1 MLSKRYYPL
10 LQRYRYYR
18 LFLHREFLKI
28 RSTNEQTQKNE
39 KKNVGSSIQQER
51 NQCENIQKC
60 NKNIKV
66 CIIGGGV
73 TPLYT
78 AIILKQYQIINSI
91 NFVDTRDFMA
101 GTLAEICHME
111 TYPHINY
118 FRKKDLK
125 NALKEVKT
133 FIFETINFINCIQ
146 LYIML

>member
-10 LQRYRYYR
+10 LQRYRCYR
-18 LFLHREFLKI
+18 LFLHREFSKT
-28 RSTNEQTQKNE
+28 RSIDDQQMQNIE
-39 KKNVGSSIQQER
+39 KRNIESSIHQER
-51 NQCENIQKC
+51 NQRENLQKS

-78 AIILKQYQIINSI
+78 AILLKQYQIIKSI

-111 TYPHINY
+111 TCPRVNY

-133 FIFETINFINCIQ
+133 LIFYETINCIN
-146 LYIML
+146 LY